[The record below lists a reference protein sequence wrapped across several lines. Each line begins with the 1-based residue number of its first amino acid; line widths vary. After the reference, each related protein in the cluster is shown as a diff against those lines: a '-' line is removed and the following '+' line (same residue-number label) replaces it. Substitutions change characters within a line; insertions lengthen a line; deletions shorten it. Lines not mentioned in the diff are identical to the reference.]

1 MNPIN
6 FKELSFLVYGLG
18 LTGKSVVN
26 FFIRN
31 KIKNFEVWDDKNHLY
46 KENKSKNLKKSL
58 KKANYIV
65 LSPGVSL
72 FNSKN
77 SKKLKKFKKKII
89 TDIDLMFLF
98 KRNFKSI
105 VVTGTNGKSTTSKII
120 THMLKK
126 NNFKV
131 FLGGNIGRPILD
143 INVKKNCYLVIE
155 ASSFQLS
162 HSKFIS
168 PDYAMILNITN
179 DHIDWHGSM
188 KNYKDAKFKIF
199 KNQKSYQ
206 YAFVTQK
213 LSTEFRKRNLQ
224 GKIIIPKKKYYFR
237 MKSKIKNSY
246 LSLNIN
252 DENMSFVF
260 ALCNLL
266 KIF

>member
-31 KIKNFEVWDDKNHLY
+31 KIKNFEVWDDKNYLY
-46 KENKSKNLKKSL
+46 KGKTSKNLKRSL

-72 FNSKN
+72 LNSKN

-162 HSKFIS
+162 HSKFLS

-199 KNQKSYQ
+199 KN
-206 YAFVTQK
+206 
-213 LSTEFRKRNLQ
+213 RKVINTHLLHKNYPRNLE
-224 GKIIIPKKKYYFR
+224 KEICKEK
-237 MKSKIKNSY
+237 
-246 LSLNIN
+246 
-252 DENMSFVF
+252 
-260 ALCNLL
+260 
-266 KIF
+266 